1 MKKIKV
7 NKLSKK
13 KYFFKFLLLST
24 APILFS
30 TIVASCIS
38 SPEEKNQDSSINKN
52 LSSIDQKSALNI
64 IKNPNFFKDGILDLS
79 SFQNLKE
86 IGNNSFS
93 DISINK
99 IIFPNNLQTIGAKAF
114 FNAKNLS
121 NLTFPKSL
129 VEIKSSA
136 FDGSGIENID
146 LTDNLNLK
154 NIEINAFNNNEN
166 LKITIKHDSIKD
178 LLKKSGVKDA
188 QIIYK
193 SEPNSSDPS
202 NPTDTNPQDPNKPSD
217 QNNKINY
224 SGLLKDKVLQTDSY
238 LPVVETLELDNL
250 STKLSDLTDEKLNS
264 LLHKNSLFSDLNLS
278 IADGSSELLGI
289 LKLNLDGKYK
299 DKDIPKNTII
309 VVSNFFTYNQ
319 FNNFYLDFLKIDNNL
334 YFQDLQ
340 TSNNLSDWNSDK
352 WIKYALSF
360 NIVAKNN
367 PSSSSSKDIDLKK
380 ARFLDDFNLN
390 FQYQSNLKKVQIS
403 GSIAQKEFNKNIWNQ
418 VESKKIIQIN
428 KNSNSSLVDVQLP
441 DKNDAI
447 KYFVNN
453 QITLNS
459 EDASYKQNQQL
470 YPSEFEQKSSR
481 MLNGNGLE
489 KILLKFPESYIEYL
503 KNNYDVKKPEIKIN
517 ALYADDFSGQIF
529 FNYAL
534 YDSQYS
540 DSSEL
545 SSKSSS
551 AGGFKQINSFLEESN
566 KEIRKNSFG
575 VDGDITDDKGNS
587 KKSFLWEYAKKEI
600 LKNYSIEDLKNL
612 SSTPEIINDS
622 NPIFL
627 RSGNSKTINL
637 IRSKS
642 EGQYDQT
649 IFESYDKYFGFK
661 IFGYLISDKFD
672 FNTGIFDASA
682 YKGPSQKFKIYS
694 LHGKIL
700 DDTKAEIKK
709 TTNSYYYSVNFV
721 YDLELANANGLS
733 NNTRMVRINAS
744 YSIHFLGKDL
754 GVN

>member
-99 IIFPNNLQTIGAKAF
+99 IIFPNNLQTIGTKAF

-178 LLKKSGVKDA
+178 LLKKSGVKDT
-188 QIIYK
+188 QIIHK
-193 SEPNSSDPS
+193 SEPNSS
-202 NPTDTNPQDPNKPSD
+202 NPIDTNPQDPNKPSD

-238 LPVVETLELDNL
+238 LPVVETLDLNNL
-250 STKLSDLTDEKLNS
+250 STKLSDLTNEKLNS

-278 IADGSSELLGI
+278 IVDGSSELIGI
-289 LKLNLDGKYK
+289 LKLNLTGKYK
-299 DKDIPKNTII
+299 DKNIPKNTII
-309 VVSNFFTYNQ
+309 SVSNFFTYNQ
-319 FNNFYLDFLKIDNNL
+319 FNNFYLDFVKIDDNL

-340 TSNNLSDWNSDK
+340 TINNLSDWNSDK
-352 WIKYALSF
+352 WIKYASSF

-367 PSSSSSKDIDLKK
+367 PSSSLSKEIDLKK
-380 ARFLDDFNLN
+380 PRFLDDFNLN

-403 GSIAQKEFNKNIWNQ
+403 GSIAQKEFNKNTWNP
-418 VESKKIIQIN
+418 VDSKKIIQIN
-428 KNSNSSLVDVQLP
+428 KNSNSSSIDVRLP

-447 KYFVNN
+447 NYFVNN

-470 YPSEFEQKSSR
+470 YPSEFEQKFSR

-503 KNNYDVKKPEIKIN
+503 KNNYDIKKPEIKIN
-517 ALYADDFSGQIF
+517 ALYANDFNGQIF

-545 SSKSSS
+545 AIKSSS
-551 AGGFKQINSFLEESN
+551 ADGFKQINSFLEESN
-566 KEIRKNSFG
+566 NEIRKNSFNIT
-575 VDGDITDDKGNS
+575 GDITDDKGNS
-587 KKSFLWEYAKKEI
+587 KKSLLWEYAKKEI

-612 SSTPEIINDS
+612 SSTPEIISDS

-642 EGQYDQT
+642 ENQYDQNT
-649 IFESYDKYFGFK
+649 FESYDKYFGFK
-661 IFGYLISDKFD
+661 IFGYLIRDKFD

-700 DDTKAEIKK
+700 DNTKAEIKK
-709 TTNSYYYSVNFV
+709 STNSYYYSVNFV
-721 YDLELANANGLS
+721 YDLELANANDLS

>member
-13 KYFFKFLLLST
+13 KYIFKFLLLST

-154 NIEINAFNNNEN
+154 NIEINAFDNNEN
-166 LKITIKHDSIKD
+166 LKITIKHDSIKY

-188 QIIYK
+188 QIIHK
-193 SEPNSSDPS
+193 SEPNSSDPL
-202 NPTDTNPQDPNKPSD
+202 NPQDPNKPSD
-217 QNNKINY
+217 QNDKINY
-224 SGLLKDKVLQTDSY
+224 SGLLMDKILQTDSY

-250 STKLSDLTDEKLNS
+250 STKLSDLTNEKLNS

-289 LKLNLDGKYK
+289 LKLNLAGKYK
-299 DKDIPKNTII
+299 NKDIPKNTII
-309 VVSNFFTYNQ
+309 SVSNFFTYNQ
-319 FNNFYLDFLKIDNNL
+319 FNNFYLDFVKINDNL

-340 TSNNLSDWNSDK
+340 TINNLSDWNSDK
-352 WIKYALSF
+352 WIKYASSF

-367 PSSSSSKDIDLKK
+367 PSSSLSKEIDLKK
-380 ARFLDDFNLN
+380 PRFLDDFNLN

-403 GSIAQKEFNKNIWNQ
+403 GSIAQKEFNKNTWNQ
-418 VESKKIIQIN
+418 VDSKKIIQIN
-428 KNSNSSLVDVQLP
+428 KNSNSSSIDVQLP

-447 KYFVNN
+447 NYFVNN
-453 QITLNS
+453 QVTLNS
-459 EDASYKQNQQL
+459 EDASYKQNKQL
-470 YPSEFEQKSSR
+470 YPSEFEQKFSL

-503 KNNYDVKKPEIKIN
+503 KNNYDIKKPEIKIN
-517 ALYADDFSGQIF
+517 ALYANDFNGQIF

-545 SSKSSS
+545 AIKSYS
-551 AGGFKQINSFLEESN
+551 ADGFKQINSFLEESN
-566 KEIRKNSFG
+566 NEIRKNSFNIT
-575 VDGDITDDKGNS
+575 GDITDDKGNS
-587 KKSFLWEYAKKEI
+587 KKSLLWEYAKKEI

-612 SSTPEIINDS
+612 SSTPEIISDS

-642 EGQYDQT
+642 ENQYDQNT
-649 IFESYDKYFGFK
+649 FESYDKYFGFK
-661 IFGYLISDKFD
+661 IFGYLIRDKFD

-700 DDTKAEIKK
+700 DNTKAEIKK
-709 TTNSYYYSVNFV
+709 STNSYYYSVNFV
-721 YDLELANANGLS
+721 YDLELANANDLS

>member
-13 KYFFKFLLLST
+13 KYLFKFLLLST

-99 IIFPNNLQTIGAKAF
+99 IIFPNNLKIIGAKAF

-154 NIEINAFNNNEN
+154 NIEINAFDNNEN
-166 LKITIKHDSIKD
+166 LKITIKHDSIKY

-188 QIIYK
+188 QIIHK
-193 SEPNSSDPS
+193 SEPNSSDPL
-202 NPTDTNPQDPNKPSD
+202 NPQDPNKPSD
-217 QNNKINY
+217 QNDKINY
-224 SGLLKDKVLQTDSY
+224 SGLLMDKILQTDSY
-238 LPVVETLELDNL
+238 LPVVETLEFDNL
-250 STKLSDLTDEKLNS
+250 STKLSDLTNEKLNS

-289 LKLNLDGKYK
+289 LKLNLAGKYK
-299 DKDIPKNTII
+299 NKDIPKNTII
-309 VVSNFFTYNQ
+309 SVSNFFTYNQ
-319 FNNFYLDFLKIDNNL
+319 FNNFYLDFVKINDNL

-340 TSNNLSDWNSDK
+340 TINNLSDWNSDK
-352 WIKYALSF
+352 WIKYASSF

-367 PSSSSSKDIDLKK
+367 PSSSLSKEIDLKK
-380 ARFLDDFNLN
+380 PRFLDDFNLN

-403 GSIAQKEFNKNIWNQ
+403 GSIAQKEFNKNTWNQ
-418 VESKKIIQIN
+418 VDSKKIIQIN
-428 KNSNSSLVDVQLP
+428 KNSNSSSIDVQLP

-447 KYFVNN
+447 NYFVNN
-453 QITLNS
+453 QVTLNS
-459 EDASYKQNQQL
+459 EDASYKQNKQL
-470 YPSEFEQKSSR
+470 YPSEFEQKFSR

-503 KNNYDVKKPEIKIN
+503 KNNYDIKKPEIKIN
-517 ALYADDFSGQIF
+517 ALYANDFNGQIF

-545 SSKSSS
+545 AIKSSS
-551 AGGFKQINSFLEESN
+551 ADGFKQINSFLEESN
-566 KEIRKNSFG
+566 NEIRKNSFNIT
-575 VDGDITDDKGNS
+575 GDITDDKGNS
-587 KKSFLWEYAKKEI
+587 KKSLLWEYAKKEI

-612 SSTPEIINDS
+612 SSTPEIISDS

-642 EGQYDQT
+642 ENQYDQNT
-649 IFESYDKYFGFK
+649 FESYDKYFGFK
-661 IFGYLISDKFD
+661 IFGYLIRDKFD

-700 DDTKAEIKK
+700 DNTKAEIKK
-709 TTNSYYYSVNFV
+709 STNSYYYSVNFV
-721 YDLELANANGLS
+721 YDLELANANDLS
-733 NNTRMVRINAS
+733 NNTRIVRINAS

>member
-13 KYFFKFLLLST
+13 KCFFKFLLLST

-38 SPEEKNQDSSINKN
+38 SPEENNQDSSINKN
-52 LSSIDQKSALNI
+52 LSIIDRKSALNI
-64 IKNPNFFKDGILDLS
+64 IKNPNFFSDGILDLS

-99 IIFPNNLQTIGAKAF
+99 IIFPNNLQTIGEKAF

-129 VEIKSSA
+129 VEIKSNA

-166 LKITIKHDSIKD
+166 LKITIKHDSIKN

-188 QIIYK
+188 QIFYK
-193 SEPNSSDPS
+193 SNPNSSNPS

-217 QNNKINY
+217 SNNKINN
-224 SGLLKDKVLQTDSY
+224 SGILKDKVLQTDSY
-238 LPVVETLELDNL
+238 LPVVETLDLNNI
-250 STKLSDLTDEKLNS
+250 STKLSDLTDEKLND

-289 LKLNLDGKYK
+289 LKLNLTGKYK
-299 DKDIPKNTII
+299 DKDIPQNTII
-309 VVSNFFTYNQ
+309 SVSNFFTYNQ
-319 FNNFYLDFLKIDNNL
+319 FNNFYLDFVKIDNNL

-367 PSSSSSKDIDLKK
+367 PSSSLSKEIDLKK
-380 ARFLDDFNLN
+380 PRFLDDFNLN

-403 GSIAQKEFNKNIWNQ
+403 GFISQKEFNKNTWNQ
-418 VESKKIIQIN
+418 VDSKKIIQIN
-428 KNSNSSLVDVQLP
+428 KNSTNSSIDVQLP

-447 KYFVNN
+447 NYFINN

-481 MLNGNGLE
+481 LLNGNGLE
-489 KILLKFPESYIEYL
+489 KILLKFPESYIDYL
-503 KNNYDVKKPEIKIN
+503 KNNYDIKKPEIKIN
-517 ALYADDFSGQIF
+517 ALYADDFNGQIF

-540 DSSEL
+540 DSTEL
-545 SSKSSS
+545 ASKSSNAS
-551 AGGFKQINSFLEESN
+551 GFKQINSFLGEAN
-566 KEIRKNSFG
+566 NEIRKNAFL
-575 VDGDITDDKGNS
+575 VPGDITDDKGNS
-587 KKSFLWEYAKKEI
+587 KKTLLWDYAKKEI
-600 LKNYSIEDLKNL
+600 LKNYSTEDLKNL
-612 SSTPEIINDS
+612 SSDSETISDS

-627 RSGNSKTINL
+627 RSGNTKTINL

-642 EGQYDQT
+642 EKQYDQT
-649 IFESYDKYFGFK
+649 TFESYDKYFGFK
-661 IFGYLISDKFD
+661 IFGSYIRDKFD
-672 FNTGIFDASA
+672 FSTGIFDASTYRGA
-682 YKGPSQKFKIYS
+682 SQKFKIYS
-694 LHGKIL
+694 LHGRIP
-700 DDTKAEIKK
+700 DDTKADIRK
-709 TTNSYYYSVNFV
+709 TSNSYYYGVNFV

-733 NNTRMVRINAS
+733 NNTKMVTINAR
-744 YSIHFLGKDL
+744 YFIHFLGSDL
-754 GVN
+754 GIK